1 MSSKPVI
8 LVVDDDMPILM
19 LMRNL
24 LREFGF
30 EAVTVNNGPEAIEGA
45 RARTPDLILLDKN
58 MPGMPGDEVIRN
70 LRNESSLASVPI
82 LILSGEPVGPDEIT
96 RLGANGA
103 VLKPFDVPELID
115 QIRSY
120 VGAAR
125 T

>member
-1 MSSKPVI
+1 MNQKPVI
-8 LVVDDDMPILM
+8 LVVDDDAPILM
-19 LMRNL
+19 LMHNL

-30 EAVTVNNGPEAIEGA
+30 EAVTVNNGQKAIDGA

-58 MPGMPGDEVIRN
+58 MPGMPGDEVIRT
-70 LRNESSLASVPI
+70 LRSEASLASVPI

-103 VLKPFDVPELID
+103 VLKPFDVPELIH

-120 VGAAR
+120 IGA
-125 T
+125 THT